1 MLIVNE
7 RHTQLSAFEL
17 SIEKQ
22 NTFSEAQH
30 SFVVLST
37 LVTPRPINLSSRI
50 YDNDDMNV
58 HYVGV
63 A

>member
-17 SIEKQ
+17 SKK
-22 NTFSEAQH
+22 TPFLEAQQ
-30 SFVVLST
+30 SFVLLST
-37 LVTPRPINLSSRI
+37 LVISRPINLSTRI

-58 HYVGV
+58 HMWV
-63 A
+63 